1 MRRFQL
7 DEAVGVLERTPA
19 VLTAL
24 LRDLPGGWVTGNE
37 GPGTWSPFDVVG
49 HLIDGEEEDWI
60 PRTRIIL
67 ARGDDPHFESFDRTR
82 HLTRNRGETLGTL
95 LDRFTS
101 LRAANLRTLVGF
113 GLSEEQLSWTAKH
126 PELGRVTLRQ
136 HLATWVTHDLDH
148 IVQIG
153 RTMARRYGEAV
164 GPWREFIR
172 VLREADLDSGRTGGS
187 VG

>member
-1 MRRFQL
+1 
-7 DEAVGVLERTPA
+7 
-19 VLTAL
+19 
-24 LRDLPGGWVTGNE
+24 
-37 GPGTWSPFDVVG
+37 
-49 HLIDGEEEDWI
+49 
-60 PRTRIIL
+60 
-67 ARGDDPHFESFDRTR
+67 
-82 HLTRNRGETLGTL
+82 
-95 LDRFTS
+95 
-101 LRAANLRTLVGF
+101 
-113 GLSEEQLSWTAKH
+113 
-126 PELGRVTLRQ
+126 LGRVTLRQ